1 MSLIP
6 RFAHASTRAVAEE
19 CLKKGII
26 RHPSV
31 CLVKEGNYLL
41 FVTRDNKLDMISG
54 YNQITDIKSLD
65 GILYF
70 MAGDNVIYTAD
81 AAVTPDTLQ
90 RIKDDVE
97 EAINLSSYAKSED
110 VTNLLDSKIG
120 DIGGARSVRDYVDSL
135 SYNSLSE
142 PPISNLYGSL
152 TKTVVISGLEDGV
165 YKVSGQ
171 FKIGGSHQTIQ
182 ISGNDVIFVVAHNHI
197 DHTIAI
203 TQLTGNV
210 IRIYTLSSDGSYTSD
225 RYITESYVR
234 EQDFITSKEVRDY
247 VKTLVTD
254 AIVET
259 IDAVL
264 DERLDAALD
273 HRLGNIGEEAI
284 ASLF

>member
-1 MSLIP
+1 M
-6 RFAHASTRAVAEE
+6 
-19 CLKKGII
+19 
-26 RHPSV
+26 
-31 CLVKEGNYLL
+31 
-41 FVTRDNKLDMISG
+41 
-54 YNQITDIKSLD
+54 
-65 GILYF
+65 
-70 MAGDNVIYTAD
+70 
-81 AAVTPDTLQ
+81 
-90 RIKDDVE
+90 
-97 EAINLSSYAKSED
+97 
-110 VTNLLDSKIG
+110 
-120 DIGGARSVRDYVDSL
+120 DSL

-142 PPISNLYGSL
+142 LPISNLYGSL
-152 TKTVVISGLEDGV
+152 TKTIVISELEDGV

-171 FKIGGSHQTIQ
+171 FKIGGGHQTIQ

-203 TQLTGNV
+203 TQLTGNL
-210 IRIYTLSSDGSYTSD
+210 IRIYTLSSGGSYTSD
-225 RYITESYVR
+225 RYVTESYVR
-234 EQDFITSKEVRDY
+234 EQDFITSKEVKDY